1 MKRSQ
6 PFVLPARNAST
17 ASLLN
22 GDRGLVPRWLL
33 ALLVALFLTVIG
45 AEESLAQGQAP
56 AAKSDLEQQYDQAF
70 QAMFEDPANLD
81 KAFAY
86 ARLAIQMLGFE
97 GAIST
102 LERMLIINADLPRV
116 RMELGVLYYRLRSYE
131 VAKGYL
137 EEVLAED
144 DLPPVVASRAEEFL
158 ARIEE
163 RTSRHKFSTTVLA
176 GIRHQSN
183 ANAGPSTTRVRVLG
197 LDVDLDST
205 FTNQTD
211 FDSFQTLRV
220 THGYDLGVEPRV
232 EIESELVLYQANQA
246 TQDQVDTALAQV
258 KSRPRFVMDPDIARD
273 LDIRPYAR
281 WDVVNLADRQY

>member
-1 MKRSQ
+1 M
-6 PFVLPARNAST
+6 
-17 ASLLN
+17 
-22 GDRGLVPRWLL
+22 L

-158 ARIEE
+158 ARIE
-163 RTSRHKFSTTVLA
+163 
-176 GIRHQSN
+176 
-183 ANAGPSTTRVRVLG
+183 
-197 LDVDLDST
+197 
-205 FTNQTD
+205 
-211 FDSFQTLRV
+211 
-220 THGYDLGVEPRV
+220 
-232 EIESELVLYQANQA
+232 
-246 TQDQVDTALAQV
+246 
-258 KSRPRFVMDPDIARD
+258 
-273 LDIRPYAR
+273 
-281 WDVVNLADRQY
+281 

>member
-86 ARLAIQMLGFE
+86 ARLAIQMLDFE

-116 RMELGVLYYRLRSYE
+116 RMELGVLYYRLRS
-131 VAKGYL
+131 
-137 EEVLAED
+137 
-144 DLPPVVASRAEEFL
+144 
-158 ARIEE
+158 
-163 RTSRHKFSTTVLA
+163 
-176 GIRHQSN
+176 
-183 ANAGPSTTRVRVLG
+183 
-197 LDVDLDST
+197 
-205 FTNQTD
+205 
-211 FDSFQTLRV
+211 
-220 THGYDLGVEPRV
+220 
-232 EIESELVLYQANQA
+232 
-246 TQDQVDTALAQV
+246 
-258 KSRPRFVMDPDIARD
+258 
-273 LDIRPYAR
+273 
-281 WDVVNLADRQY
+281 